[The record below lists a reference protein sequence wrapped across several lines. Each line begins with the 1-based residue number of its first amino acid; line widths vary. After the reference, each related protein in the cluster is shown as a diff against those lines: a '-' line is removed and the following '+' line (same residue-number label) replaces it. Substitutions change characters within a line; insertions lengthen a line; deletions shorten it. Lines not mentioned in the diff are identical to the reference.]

1 VSIGSTCQVAI
12 YIEGSAREGTAA
24 NVADPTNVMGRARY
38 RECGRE
44 GYSKLNGRWLCEQ
57 HYEETKKFDKWLDK
71 QENRG

>member
-1 VSIGSTCQVAI
+1 MSIGSTCQVAI

-44 GYSKLNGRWLCEQ
+44 GYTKIDGHWVCEDHAGRW
-57 HYEETKKFDKWLDK
+57 KKFKKELDKWK
-71 QENRG
+71 NRG